1 MGNRVNIAGATFG
14 RLTAITPTDKRAKDG
29 GVIWKCKCECG
40 RLCFVKAAYL
50 TKGHTK
56 SCGCLS
62 RDNCSIT
69 GKNGRSRRKHGLCG
83 TRLYNIWGDMKQRCY
98 NPAHGSYKNYG
109 ARGITICSEWIKNFE
124 SFAKWANEKREEYIM
139 EQTKQEYIALI
150 SALLAESED
159 IGLLDLIYRILQK
172 SRQRGA

>member
-98 NPAHGSYKNYG
+98 NQAHGSYKNYG

-124 SFAKWANEKREEYIM
+124 SFAKWANENGYKEDLTIDRIDNDKGYSPDNCRWATRTEQNYNRRPYKR
-139 EQTKQEYIALI
+139 K
-150 SALLAESED
+150 
-159 IGLLDLIYRILQK
+159 K
-172 SRQRGA
+172 